1 MGLNAAETKAVARD
15 DGPMILSS
23 APEGY
28 DALVMAD
35 IARARGGLSL
45 FIARDGGRAQ
55 TFIDAMRFFAPEVEC
70 ILFPSWDCLPYDR
83 IGPSPGVSAQRMA
96 VLARLQAGLKGG
108 KPAILVA
115 AAHAVLQR
123 LPPPTALERA
133 SYSAKPGA
141 DVVIADLERYFAVNG

>member
-55 TFIDAMRFFAPEVEC
+55 TFMNALRFFGPEV
-70 ILFPSWDCLPYDR
+70 
-83 IGPSPGVSAQRMA
+83 
-96 VLARLQAGLKGG
+96 K
-108 KPAILVA
+108 
-115 AAHAVLQR
+115 
-123 LPPPTALERA
+123 
-133 SYSAKPGA
+133 
-141 DVVIADLERYFAVNG
+141 